1 MNREQELLN
10 KCITYIWEHVENYYD
25 MIDTFKK
32 LGFTE
37 KELVDY
43 DLRDYYVEEQL
54 NIINNK
60 GGDK

>member
-10 KCITYIWEHVENYYD
+10 KCITYIWEHIESYSD
-25 MIDTFKK
+25 MINTFKK

-43 DLRDYYVEEQL
+43 DLRDYNFEEEL
-54 NIINNK
+54 NDIRGVK
-60 GGDK
+60 